1 MKRLSIIM
9 SVILLISCNPEK
21 NYKTILLKTSGFVE
35 VAPDEASLS
44 LNLSCVDKNI
54 EQAKTCLLNISSR
67 LNEDLINFKIRK
79 EDILTTNVNLNKDY
93 VWINNS
99 NIFNGYL
106 ASTTTRVKI
115 RDLTILDEVYTKLL
129 SNENLTIGSLTYNHS
144 RLDSIN
150 EVAYLI
156 ALENANKLADKI
168 LSRLPEKNKAIT
180 QISNFEIT
188 RSEIIPEPDL
198 RKNEESAVKYQSP
211 LTVNIGNMIAE
222 KALYVEFKIY

>member
-1 MKRLSIIM
+1 MKRLSILL
-9 SVILLISCNPEK
+9 SVIMLISCNPEK
-21 NYKTILLKTSGFVE
+21 DYKTILLKSSGIVE

-129 SNENLTIGSLTYNHS
+129 SNENLTIGSLIYNHS
-144 RLDSIN
+144 KLDSIN

-156 ALENANKLADKI
+156 ALENADKLADKI

-188 RSEIIPEPDL
+188 RSKINPEPGL
-198 RKNEESAVKYQSP
+198 MKNEEFAVQDQSQ

>member
-1 MKRLSIIM
+1 M
-9 SVILLISCNPEK
+9 LISCNPEK
-21 NYKTILLKTSGFVE
+21 DYKTILLKSSGIVE

-54 EQAKTCLLNISSR
+54 EQAKSCLLNISSR

-129 SNENLTIGSLTYNHS
+129 SNENLTIGSLIYNHS
-144 RLDSIN
+144 KLDSIN

-156 ALENANKLADKI
+156 ALENADKLADKI

-188 RSEIIPEPDL
+188 RSKINPEPGL
-198 RKNEESAVKYQSP
+198 MKNEEFAVQDQSQ

>member
-1 MKRLSIIM
+1 M

-115 RDLTILDEVYTKLL
+115 RDLTILDDVYTKLL

-188 RSEIIPEPDL
+188 RSEINPEPGL
-198 RKNEESAVKYQSP
+198 RKNAESAVQDQSQ

>member
-1 MKRLSIIM
+1 MKGLSLIL
-9 SVILLISCNPEK
+9 SVILLTGCNAEK
-21 NYKTILLKTSGFVE
+21 DYKTILLKTSGIVE
-35 VAPDEASLS
+35 VAPDEASIS

-54 EQAKTCLLNISSR
+54 EQAKTCLLTISSR
-67 LNEDLINFKIRK
+67 LNEDLVKFKIRK

-115 RDLTILDEVYTKLL
+115 RDLTVLDDVYTKLL

-144 RLDSIN
+144 KLDSIN
-150 EVAYLI
+150 EVAYLL

-180 QISNFEIT
+180 RISNFEIT
-188 RSEIIPEPDL
+188 RSEINPESGFRNL
-198 RKNEESAVKYQSP
+198 EKSVVQEQSQ

>member
-1 MKRLSIIM
+1 MKRISIIL

-21 NYKTILLKTSGFVE
+21 DYKTILLKTSGIVE

-54 EQAKTCLLNISSR
+54 EQAKTCLVSISSI
-67 LNEDLINFKIRK
+67 LNEDLINFGIKK

-115 RDLTILDEVYTKLL
+115 RDLMILDEVYTKLL
-129 SNENLTIGSLTYNHS
+129 SNEKLTIGSLTYDHS

-188 RSEIIPEPDL
+188 RSEIIPETGL
-198 RKNEESAVKYQSP
+198 MKNAEIVIQDQNQ

-222 KALYVEFKIY
+222 KHLYVEFKIY

>member
-1 MKRLSIIM
+1 M
-9 SVILLISCNPEK
+9 LISCNPEK
-21 NYKTILLKTSGFVE
+21 NYKTILLKTNGIVE
-35 VAPDEASLS
+35 VAPDEASLT

-54 EQAKTCLLNISSR
+54 EQAKTCLLTISSR
-67 LNEDLINFKIRK
+67 LNEDMINFKIRK

-115 RDLTILDEVYTKLL
+115 RNLAILDEVYTKLL

-144 RLDSIN
+144 KLDSIN

-180 QISNFEIT
+180 RISNFEIT
-188 RSEIIPEPDL
+188 RSEINPESGL
-198 RKNEESAVKYQSP
+198 RNLEKSVVQDQSQ
-211 LTVNIGNMIAE
+211 LIVNIGNMIAE

>member
-1 MKRLSIIM
+1 MKRLSIIL
-9 SVILLISCNPEK
+9 SVIMLISCNPEK
-21 NYKTILLKTSGFVE
+21 NYKTILLKTNGIVE
-35 VAPDEASLS
+35 VAPDEASLT

-54 EQAKTCLLNISSR
+54 EQAKTCLLTISSR
-67 LNEDLINFKIRK
+67 LNEDMINFKIME

-115 RDLTILDEVYTKLL
+115 RDLRILDEVYTKLL

-144 RLDSIN
+144 KLDSIN

-188 RSEIIPEPDL
+188 RSEINPEPVL
-198 RKNEESAVKYQSP
+198 RNLEKSVVQDQSQ

>member
-1 MKRLSIIM
+1 MKRLSIIL

-21 NYKTILLKTSGFVE
+21 NYKTILLKTSGIVE

-44 LNLSCVDKNI
+44 LNLTCVDKNI

-67 LNEDLINFKIRK
+67 LNEDMINFKIRK

-115 RDLTILDEVYTKLL
+115 RDLTTLDEVYTKLL

-180 QISNFEIT
+180 RISNFEIT

-198 RKNEESAVKYQSP
+198 RKLEEFVVQDQRQ
-211 LTVNIGNMIAE
+211 LTINIGNMIAE